1 MVIHVVKPGDSIF
14 KISKQY
20 GVSVEDIEN
29 ANRFLNPDALAVG
42 QAVIVP
48 TNSSSYAIQRGQSL
62 YTIAKKYGISLNEL
76 MAANPQIKNS
86 ERLQP
91 GQMIMIP
98 VAPKKSKEIFV
109 NGYTYPSISPE
120 ILSRTLPYLSFLSI
134 FSYNVKVDGSLRSIN
149 DSPQITA
156 ARGADVGPLMVITN
170 IEEGS
175 GFSSEL
181 AHVILTDMNVQ
192 DELVDNVIAILK
204 ERDYYGL
211 DMDFEY
217 IYPEDRQNYAN
228 FVSRMVDTLKP
239 LGYSVSIALAPKLS
253 ANQKGLLY
261 EAHDYAALGALVDH
275 VILMTYE
282 WGYTYSPA
290 KAVAP
295 IDQVRKVLDY
305 ATSVIPSE
313 KILMGMPNYGYDWT
327 LPFVKG
333 TAAKSI
339 TNNKA
344 ISIALEN
351 NAQIEYD
358 KVSQSPYYNYYDSEG
373 KKHEVWF
380 EDARS
385 IQARLELVNI
395 YNLGGVSYWTI
406 NSFFGPNWTILNS
419 MFDIIKVM

>member
-1 MVIHVVKPGDSIF
+1 MVIYVVKPGDSIY
-14 KISKQY
+14 KISKQF

-29 ANRFLNPDALAVG
+29 ANRFINPESLVVG

-48 TNSSSYAIQRGQSL
+48 TNTSNYAVQRGQSL
-62 YTIAKKYGISLNEL
+62 YTIAKKFGLTLNEL
-76 MAANPQIKNS
+76 LAANPQINNP
-86 ERLQP
+86 ERLQV
-91 GQMIMIP
+91 GQTIILPIP
-98 VAPKKSKEIFV
+98 QPKSREIYV
-109 NGYTYPSISPE
+109 NGYAFPSITSE
-120 ILSRTLPYLSFLSI
+120 VLGKTLPNLSFLSI
-134 FSYNVKVDGSLRSIN
+134 FSYQVKPDGSLRSIN
-149 DSPQITA
+149 DSALITA
-156 ARGADVGPLMVITN
+156 ARDADVGPLMVITN

-181 AHVILTDMNVQ
+181 AHVMLTDMQVQ

-204 ERDYYGL
+204 EKDYYGL
-211 DMDFEY
+211 DVDFEY
-217 IYPEDRQNYAN
+217 IYPEDRQNYID
-228 FVSRMVDTLKP
+228 FIKRMVDTLKP
-239 LGYSVSIALAPKLS
+239 LGYSVSVALAPKLS

-261 EAHDYAALGALVDH
+261 EAHDYAALGKLVDH

-282 WGYTYSPA
+282 WGYTYGPA

-339 TNNKA
+339 TNNRA
-344 ISIALEN
+344 ITLAAQN
-351 NAQIEYD
+351 NAAIQFD
-358 KVSQSPYYNYYDSEG
+358 KVSQAPFFNYYDSEG

-385 IQARLELVNI
+385 IQARLELVNT
-395 YNLGGVSYWTI
+395 YNLGGVSYWTV
-406 NSFFGPNWTILNS
+406 NSYFAPNWTVLNS
-419 MFDIIKVM
+419 MFDVIKVI